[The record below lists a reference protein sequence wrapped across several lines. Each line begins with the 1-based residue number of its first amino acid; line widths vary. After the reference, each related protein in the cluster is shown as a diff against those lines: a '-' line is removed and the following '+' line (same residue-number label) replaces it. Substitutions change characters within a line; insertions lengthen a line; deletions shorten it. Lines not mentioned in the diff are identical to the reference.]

1 MHRARRAVTTVAAL
15 VLGASLA
22 TAPVAS
28 AEPATTVRY
37 PKPATTTPLV
47 GLAFDTCTAPTVD
60 QMRAWRSSPYRGVGV
75 YIGGPNRTC
84 AQPELTADWVDQVS
98 RMPWRIIPIYM
109 GRQAPCTFRGP
120 GSVNI
125 NPDLPKRQGV
135 ASARDAIAQARAIG
149 LTPGSAIYGDM
160 EHYDANQPACR
171 RTVLRYL
178 TGWTKELHRNG
189 YLSGVYAHLYSGAKH
204 LSEAYHSTAYARPDA
219 LWIARWDGDSSLSG
233 WQDIP
238 DNQWA
243 RGQRGKQYRGDHNE
257 THGGVTLNIDSDRF
271 HAPVATV
278 SRTFRVTSTSPLNAR
293 SGPSPR
299 YPVVRT
305 HAPGSTVWV
314 RCQLPGAKFGSTNIW
329 DKLAAGTYVTD
340 YYVST
345 RSQTGYSW
353 PIPKCL
359 LPYQVTAQRFVTK
372 RAGPG
377 TGYRAVG
384 TLPAGALARVH
395 CQRAGQRVGST
406 RVWNKLN
413 DGTWVTD
420 YYVATPNT
428 DGFSWPIP
436 RC

>member
-1 MHRARRAVTTVAAL
+1 MNRARRAVTTLAAL

-22 TAPVAS
+22 TAPAAS

-37 PKPATTTPLV
+37 PKPATTTPLI
-47 GLAFDTCTAPTVD
+47 GLAFDTCTAPTIE

-84 AQPELTADWVDQVS
+84 DQPELTRRWVNTVS

-120 GSVNI
+120 DSVNI
-125 NPDLPKRQGV
+125 NPNRPKRQGV
-135 ASARDAIAQARAIG
+135 ASARNAIKQATAIG
-149 LTPGSAIYGDM
+149 LKPGSAIYGDM
-160 EHYDANQPACR
+160 EHYDPDRPGCR

-204 LSEAYHSTAYARPDA
+204 LSDAYHSTTYARPDA
-219 LWIARWDGDSSLSG
+219 LWIARWDGDSSLRD

-238 DNQWA
+238 NYQWA
-243 RGQRGKQYRGDHNE
+243 RGQRAKQYRGDHNE

-278 SRTFRVTSTSPLNAR
+278 SRTFRVTSSTPLNAR
-293 SGPSPR
+293 SGPSTKYR
-299 YPVVRT
+299 IVRT
-305 HAPGSTVWV
+305 HQPGSKVWV
-314 RCQLPGAKFGSTNIW
+314 RCQLPGSRVASTNIW
-329 DKLAAGTYVTD
+329 DKLGAGTYVTD

-359 LPYQVTAQRFVTK
+359 LPYQVTRFLNK
-372 RAGPG
+372 RAGPS
-377 TGYRAVG
+377 TSYDVVG
-384 TLPAGALARVH
+384 RLPVGSLARVF
-395 CQRAGQRVGST
+395 CQRNGQQVGTT

-413 DGTWVTD
+413 DGSWVTD
-420 YYVATPNT
+420 HFVATPNT
-428 DGFSWPIP
+428 TGFSWPIP